1 MQLKIMG
8 KQHGCTRSL
17 IAAVFA
23 LTATLSALG
32 SAPTTADSPLAPEPV
47 PVERLPYIFDIAVDR
62 ADSSYLLLA
71 TSAGLYRASMDG
83 TAVLVSSQR
92 NSIWSLAL
100 NPSDPSIIYAAG
112 VSDEGQSVGIH
123 ISRDRGHTWHR
134 LGNAGSEL
142 IYFRVIDVS
151 AADPAVVYGVGYR
164 LWASQDGGRSWKQTE
179 TSPSWVID
187 LAASSLDGR
196 TVYAATGSGV
206 LSSTDGGGSWRVPKG
221 ITCRQPVTA
230 IDSGPDGVVYAF
242 SLCAGLLRGDERTGK
257 WVVTNA
263 GFDGCIVQHLAVDPR
278 NSAHVY
284 AVLGGR
290 KVLVSVDA
298 GLTWRALGSQ
308 RAWEPDCVTNSTGYP
323 EPNDG

>member
-1 MQLKIMG
+1 MG

-164 LWASQDGGRSWKQTE
+164 LWASQDGAGAGSRPKPPRPGLSTWLRPRWMVGPFMRRQAQVFCRARMVGGHGVYQKASHAANPLLQSTAGPMGLS
-179 TSPSWVID
+179 TPS
-187 LAASSLDGR
+187 AFAPAYS
-196 TVYAATGSGV
+196 AATSGQENG
-206 LSSTDGGGSWRVPKG
+206 LSPTPDSMAVSYSILRSIRG
-221 ITCRQPVTA
+221 IAHTFMP
-230 IDSGPDGVVYAF
+230 F
-242 SLCAGLLRGDERTGK
+242 SEAAKC
-257 WVVTNA
+257 W
-263 GFDGCIVQHLAVDPR
+263 
-278 NSAHVY
+278 
-284 AVLGGR
+284 
-290 KVLVSVDA
+290 
-298 GLTWRALGSQ
+298 
-308 RAWEPDCVTNSTGYP
+308 
-323 EPNDG
+323 